1 MPAASLEKGCRVFSS
16 TRIGPVRD
24 NEIKTI
30 TDLGNAPVDRINDQA
45 YRVYRVR
52 GTLLSRK
59 PRQHSL
65 PVAAAFV
72 LMIVGTSLLA
82 WRNGGALLP
91 SLSVSQAALEGHEYW
106 RLLTAVAVHSDLQ
119 HLFSNII
126 FVALFS
132 YLLYGYFGFW
142 VFPAL
147 GLALAA
153 LANYLSLL
161 TYPPGVS
168 LVGASGLVYWMA
180 GFWLSMYLAVERT
193 LSPGKRVMRA
203 MGIALVILLPTTFD
217 ENVGYRA
224 HAIGFGLGMIAALV
238 YFRRNRQSIRAAEV
252 IEVEMADP

>member
-1 MPAASLEKGCRVFSS
+1 MGN
-16 TRIGPVRD
+16 GPGYQVY
-24 NEIKTI
+24 
-30 TDLGNAPVDRINDQA
+30 GV
-45 YRVYRVR
+45 YRTYRVR
-52 GTLLSRK
+52 ETLLSRK
-59 PRQHSL
+59 PRKHSVR
-65 PVAAAFV
+65 VAAIFV

-82 WRNGGALLP
+82 WRNNDALLP
-91 SLSVSQAALEGHEYW
+91 TLSVSREAVEEHEYW
-106 RLLTAVAVHSDLQ
+106 RLATAVAVHADLQ

-147 GLALAA
+147 GVALAA

-193 LSPGKRVMRA
+193 LSPGKRAMRA
-203 MGIALVILLPTTFD
+203 VGIALVVLLPTSFD
-217 ENVGYRA
+217 EHVGYRV
-224 HAIGFGLGMIAALV
+224 HAIGFGLGIIAAFV
-238 YFRRNRQSIRAAEV
+238 YFRLNRRAIRDAEV
-252 IEVEMADP
+252 VELEDAY